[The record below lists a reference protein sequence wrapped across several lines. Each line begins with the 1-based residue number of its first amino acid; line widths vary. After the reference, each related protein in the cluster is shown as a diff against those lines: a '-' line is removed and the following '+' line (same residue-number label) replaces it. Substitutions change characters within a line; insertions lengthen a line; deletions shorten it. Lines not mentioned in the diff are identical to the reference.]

1 MLLLTTLCISVFSKS
16 LHSLFSN
23 TAPLR
28 LSLSHWSQTQYRVSL
43 KVMWSPKSS
52 RLVASK
58 VVGRKKRE
66 EAVYVTRGAFGNVW
80 GMLSVCHN
88 DWGECLRWTPET
100 KNSPPQNVINTHLW
114 NTQGITENFSYSSQI
129 NPVVGSTAWTFSSA
143 LDFEP
148 EENLTQESSY
158 INPKSL
164 APANLLNY
172 FF

>member
-16 LHSLFSN
+16 IHSLFSN

-28 LSLSHWSQTQYRVSL
+28 LSLSHWSQTQCRVSL

-66 EAVYVTRGAFGNVW
+66 EAAYVTRGSFGNVW

-88 DWGECLRWTPET
+88 DWVNVKDGPLKLKIVLHKMSLTSTYET
-100 KNSPPQNVINTHLW
+100 LK
-114 NTQGITENFSYSSQI
+114 E
-129 NPVVGSTAWTFSSA
+129 
-143 LDFEP
+143 
-148 EENLTQESSY
+148 
-158 INPKSL
+158 
-164 APANLLNY
+164 
-172 FF
+172 